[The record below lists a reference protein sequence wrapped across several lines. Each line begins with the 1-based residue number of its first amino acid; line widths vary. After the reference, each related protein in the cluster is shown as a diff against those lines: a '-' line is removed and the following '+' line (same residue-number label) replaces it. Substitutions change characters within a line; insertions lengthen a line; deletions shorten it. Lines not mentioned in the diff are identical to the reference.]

1 MTNTEH
7 DAQPGAGAT
16 TGAEGE
22 AARRTDVLL
31 ILADDMGFSDIAAYG
46 GEVRTPALDR
56 LAEGGVKMTQFY
68 NTARCSPSRASLMTG
83 LHPHQVGIGILNF
96 DDSPDGYP
104 GNLAEDC
111 ATVAEVLKGA
121 GYSTYLSGKWH
132 LAVDMDNP
140 NSAWPT
146 RRGFDRFFGT
156 LEGAGSFYQ
165 PRTLVRGEEN
175 IEDEATADGWFYT
188 DAISD
193 SAVEFLR
200 EHEAE
205 RAEEP
210 FFMFLSYTAP
220 HWPLHADE
228 EDIATYANRFDEG
241 WDKLREQRLERLVK
255 AGIIDPAWG
264 LSDRDERVPA
274 WEDAP
279 DKEWEASR
287 MEVYAAQIDR
297 MDQGIAKVLRQLE
310 ATGRLENTLV
320 VFLSDNGGCAEQM
333 PPESVKEF
341 VTAFVP
347 LKEKSRTG
355 GQVIPG
361 NVPGLRPGPEET
373 YQSYGRAWA
382 NLSNTP
388 FREYKHWVHEGGIST
403 PFIVHWPAG
412 LPASGELCAVP
423 SQLVDVLPTIAEVAG
438 AAYPAQR
445 NGRPVPAPEG
455 RSLLPALRGEAEGDR
470 DLFWEHEGNCAVRRG
485 RWKLVR
491 KHRHPWELY
500 DISADRT
507 ELHDL
512 ASQHPDLV
520 ADLDAAYLQWAERCG
535 VIPRERVLEIY
546 AARGRGL
553 PEE

>member
-1 MTNTEH
+1 MTTHN
-7 DAQPGAGAT
+7 G
-16 TGAEGE
+16 
-22 AARRTDVLL
+22 ARRPDVLL
-31 ILADDMGFSDIAAYG
+31 VLADDMGFSDIASYG
-46 GEVRTPALDR
+46 GEAHTPALDR
-56 LAEGGVKMTQFY
+56 LAQGGVRMTQFY

-111 ATVAEVLKGA
+111 ATVAEVLQDA
-121 GYSTYLSGKWH
+121 GYATYLSGKWH

-140 NSAWPT
+140 NGAWPT

-165 PRTLVRGEEN
+165 PRTLVRDEEN
-175 IEDEATADGWFYT
+175 IEEEATAEGWFYT
-188 DAISD
+188 DAISEN
-193 SAVEFLR
+193 AVRFLQ
-200 EHEAE
+200 EHESDTPDD
-205 RAEEP
+205 P
-210 FFMFLSYTAP
+210 FFLFLSYTAP
-220 HWPLHADE
+220 HWPLHAHE
-228 EDIATYANRFDEG
+228 EDIARYAHRFDEG
-241 WDKLREQRLERLVK
+241 WDALREQRLERLVK
-255 AGIIDPAWG
+255 TGIIGPAWP

-297 MDQGIAKVLRQLE
+297 MDQGIARVLEQLE
-310 ATGRLENTLV
+310 STGRLENTLV
-320 VFLSDNGGCAEQM
+320 VFLSDNGGCAEEM
-333 PPESVKEF
+333 PPESVKDF

-347 LKEKSRTG
+347 LKEVSRTG
-355 GQVIPG
+355 GQVVPG
-361 NVPGLRPGPEET
+361 NVAGLRPGPEET

-412 LPASGELCAVP
+412 LHDSAGELCTVP
-423 SQLVDVLPTIAEVAG
+423 SQLVDVLPTIAEAAG
-438 AAYPAQR
+438 ATYPSR
-445 NGRPVPAPEG
+445 RGGRPIPPVEG
-455 RSLLPALRGEAEGDR
+455 RSLLPVLRGEANPDR
-470 DLFWEHEGNCAVRRG
+470 DLFWEHEGNSAVRRG

-500 DISADRT
+500 DIEADRT
-507 ELHDL
+507 ELRNLAPEHPELVTDL
-512 ASQHPDLV
+512 ERAYQAW
-520 ADLDAAYLQWAERCG
+520 ADRCG

-546 AARGRGL
+546 AERGHGL

>member
-1 MTNTEH
+1 MPNH
-7 DAQPGAGAT
+7 NG
-16 TGAEGE
+16 
-22 AARRTDVLL
+22 ARRPDVLL
-31 ILADDMGFSDIAAYG
+31 VLADDMGFSDIASYG
-46 GEVRTPALDR
+46 GEAHTPALDR
-56 LAEGGVKMTQFY
+56 LAQGGVRMTQFY

-111 ATVAEVLKGA
+111 ATVAEVLKEA
-121 GYSTYLSGKWH
+121 GYATYLSGKWH

-140 NSAWPT
+140 NGAWPT

-175 IEDEATADGWFYT
+175 IEEEAAADGWFYT
-188 DAISD
+188 DAISAN
-193 SAVEFLR
+193 AVTFLQ
-200 EHEAE
+200 EHESE
-205 RAEEP
+205 TPDDP
-210 FFMFLSYTAP
+210 FFLFLSYTAP
-220 HWPLHADE
+220 HWPLHAHE
-228 EDIATYANRFDEG
+228 EDIARYAHRFDEG
-241 WDKLREQRLERLVK
+241 WDALREQRLERLVK
-255 AGIIDPAWG
+255 AGIIDPAWP

-297 MDQGIAKVLRQLE
+297 MDQGIARVLEQLE

-320 VFLSDNGGCAEQM
+320 VFLSDNGGCAEEM

-347 LKEKSRTG
+347 LKEVSRTG
-355 GQVIPG
+355 GQVVPG
-361 NVPGLRPGPEET
+361 NIPGLRPGPEET

-412 LPASGELCAVP
+412 LQDSAGELCTVP
-423 SQLVDVLPTIAEVAG
+423 SQLVDVLPTIAEAAG
-438 AAYPAQR
+438 ATYPGHR
-445 NGRPVPAPEG
+445 DGRPIPPVEG
-455 RSLLPALRGEAEGDR
+455 RSLLPVLRGDANPDR

-500 DISADRT
+500 DIDADRT
-507 ELHDL
+507 ELRNF
-512 ASQHPDLV
+512 APQHPELV
-520 ADLDAAYLQWAERCG
+520 ADLEQAYQAWADRCG

-546 AARGRGL
+546 AERGHGL

>member
-1 MTNTEH
+1 MTNA
-7 DAQPGAGAT
+7 DQR
-16 TGAEGE
+16 
-22 AARRTDVLL
+22 ARPDVLL
-31 ILADDMGFSDIAAYG
+31 ILADDMGFSDIASYG

-56 LAEGGVKMTQFY
+56 LAEGGVRMTQFY

-104 GNLAEDC
+104 GNLSEDC
-111 ATVAEVLKGA
+111 ATVAEVLGDA
-121 GYSTYLSGKWH
+121 GYATYLSGKWH

-165 PRTLVRGEEN
+165 PRTLVRGEQN
-175 IEDEATADGWFYT
+175 IEHEATAEGWFYT

-200 EHEAE
+200 EHEDE
-205 RAEEP
+205 RPDDP

-220 HWPLHADE
+220 HWPLHAAE

-241 WDKLREQRLERLVK
+241 WDALREQRMKRLVDS
-255 AGIIDPAWG
+255 GIISPEWD

-274 WEDAP
+274 WADAP
-279 DKEWEASR
+279 HKEWEASR

-310 ATGRLENTLV
+310 DAGRLENTLV
-320 VFLSDNGGCAEQM
+320 VFLSDNGGCAEEM

-341 VTAFVP
+341 VGAFVP
-347 LKEKSRTG
+347 LKETSRTG
-355 GQVIPG
+355 GQVVPG

-412 LPASGELCAVP
+412 LQAAAGGLCTTP

-445 NGRPVPAPEG
+445 GGRPIPAPEG
-455 RSLLPALRGEAEGDR
+455 RSLLPALRGEADADR

-491 KHRHPWELY
+491 KYRHPWELY
-500 DISADRT
+500 DIDADRT
-507 ELHDL
+507 ELHDR
-512 ASQHPDLV
+512 ASEHPDLV
-520 ADLDAAYLQWAERCG
+520 AELESAYAEWAQRCG
-535 VIPRERVLEIY
+535 VIPREKVLQIY
-546 AARGRGL
+546 AERGHGL

>member
-1 MTNTEH
+1 
-7 DAQPGAGAT
+7 
-16 TGAEGE
+16 
-22 AARRTDVLL
+22 
-31 ILADDMGFSDIAAYG
+31 
-46 GEVRTPALDR
+46 
-56 LAEGGVKMTQFY
+56 MTQFY

-111 ATVAEVLKGA
+111 ATVAEVLKDA
-121 GYSTYLSGKWH
+121 GYATYLSGKWH

-175 IEDEATADGWFYT
+175 IEDEATAEGWFYT
-188 DAISD
+188 DAISEN
-193 SAVEFLR
+193 AVRFLQ
-200 EHEAE
+200 EHESDTPDD
-205 RAEEP
+205 P
-210 FFMFLSYTAP
+210 FFLFLSYTAP
-220 HWPLHADE
+220 HWPLHAHE
-228 EDIATYANRFDEG
+228 EDIARYTHRFDEG
-241 WDKLREQRLERLVK
+241 WDALREQRLERLVK
-255 AGIIDPAWG
+255 AGIIDPAWP

-297 MDQGIAKVLRQLE
+297 MDQGIARVLEQLRVDRPAGEHARGVPLRQRRLRGGDASRVGQGVRHRVRAPE
-310 ATGRLENTLV
+310 GGLPDGRSGRPRERPGASPRPRGDL
-320 VFLSDNGGCAEQM
+320 
-333 PPESVKEF
+333 PE
-341 VTAFVP
+341 
-347 LKEKSRTG
+347 
-355 GQVIPG
+355 
-361 NVPGLRPGPEET
+361 LRPRVGEPLQHAVPRVQALGPRRRHLHAVHRALA
-373 YQSYGRAWA
+373 GRA
-382 NLSNTP
+382 P
-388 FREYKHWVHEGGIST
+388 G
-403 PFIVHWPAG
+403 PA
-412 LPASGELCAVP
+412 GELCTVP
-423 SQLVDVLPTIAEVAG
+423 SQLVDVLPTIAEAAG
-438 AAYPAQR
+438 ATYPSHR
-445 NGRPVPAPEG
+445 GGRPIPPVEG
-455 RSLLPALRGEAEGDR
+455 RSLLPALRGDANPDR

-500 DISADRT
+500 DIEADRT
-507 ELHDL
+507 ELRNL
-512 ASQHPDLV
+512 APEHPELV
-520 ADLDAAYLQWAERCG
+520 ADLELAYQAWADRCG

-546 AARGRGL
+546 AERGHGL